1 MATTD
6 DRRERIFEAAKRR
19 FGRFGIRATTMQD
32 IARDVGIAVG
42 TIYQF
47 FPDKDALVSAWV
59 GEHRDLVKDQMA
71 QVLAKP
77 VPADEKLRDFLCVR
91 FQTVRRMREEPA
103 IMEITRA
110 VLRLMPDEI
119 PTMTAAIRDYLAR
132 ILTEGRDTGALP
144 SVRPDRDVEIL
155 FLALSGFFTAVT
167 DPIAGPLTEEAM
179 LRVVDWFI
187 EQWKRPQ

>member
-1 MATTD
+1 MAATD
-6 DRRERIFEAAKRR
+6 EKRERIFEAAKRR

-47 FPDKDALVSAWV
+47 FPDKDALVTAWV
-59 GEHRDLVKDQMA
+59 GEHRDLVKNQMA
-71 QVLAKP
+71 EVLAQP
-77 VPADEKLRDFLCVR
+77 IPADEKLREFLRVR
-91 FQTVRRMREEPA
+91 FQTVRQMREEPA
-103 IMEITRA
+103 IMDVTRA

-119 PTMTAAIRDYLAR
+119 PTMTAAIRQYLAR
-132 ILTEGRDTGALP
+132 ILAEGRESGSLP
-144 SVRPDRDVEIL
+144 SARPDRDVDVF
-155 FLALSGFFTAVT
+155 FLAVSGFFTAIT
-167 DPIAGPLTEEAM
+167 DPIAGPPTEEAM